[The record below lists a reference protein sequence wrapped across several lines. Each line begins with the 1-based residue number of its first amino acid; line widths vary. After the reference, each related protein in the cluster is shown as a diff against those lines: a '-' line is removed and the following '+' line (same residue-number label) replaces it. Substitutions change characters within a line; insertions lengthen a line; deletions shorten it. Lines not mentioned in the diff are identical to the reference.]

1 MWQEEQQATGKR
13 SLRKTDN
20 SGELRAVVS
29 PVGFSIY
36 LSIVFFSYCFVVAA
50 SISVCAKSGMT

>member
-1 MWQEEQQATGKR
+1 MWQEERQATGKR

-20 SGELRAVVS
+20 SVELRAVVS

-36 LSIVFFSYCFVVAA
+36 CFVFLLF
-50 SISVCAKSGMT
+50 CGGCFY